1 MICQAE
7 RPVVSFYT
15 ARMTTTVIFQD
26 PGEKLGLTGL
36 LAIAAMFAAVLQ
48 TIAIALQ
55 PGVSGLTL
63 MDDAVVVLLVVSIL
77 FRLAHA
83 PGLTVYLVAVWVMF
97 MVFGSVRSLVEP
109 GITFILFRQ
118 VTVPALLVL
127 VGLTVTQYEW
137 HRVARIAIWIGIANA
152 LYMVV
157 ELLGVRL
164 LDPVT
169 LATYD
174 RSHLPIRDG
183 LPTYYFYYS
192 EFTGNQP
199 FFRAGGLVLNPP
211 IAGLV
216 TGGALALL
224 WWTKDFRHRRLFM
237 VLLTVATAFTFGRGG
252 ILVAVCAVA
261 LPVMIRRIGK
271 FWTVVIACPVAYEIG
286 TQLADDGN
294 SSIHA
299 KGLVDGLRFSIE
311 SYGFGMGFG
320 VTGNAL
326 KALRRTWSSES
337 LLGIAFAAGGIVAVT
352 LIGCLLV
359 KLFVA
364 IGQANN
370 WEAAVGIGMIVAA
383 LFSESAGAL
392 NGTIPMW
399 LAMGV
404 ALRKIYEHWV
414 ATHSETA
421 PVIRP

>member
-1 MICQAE
+1 
-7 RPVVSFYT
+7 
-15 ARMTTTVIFQD
+15 MTTTATRSEST
-26 PGEKLGLTGL
+26 EKLGLTGI
-36 LAIAAMFAAVLQ
+36 LALAAMFAAVLQ

-55 PGVSGLTL
+55 PGVPGLTL
-63 MDDAVVVLLVVSIL
+63 MDDAVVVLLVASIF
-77 FRLAHA
+77 FRLAKA
-83 PGLTVYLVAVWVMF
+83 PGWTVYLVAVWVMF
-97 MVFGSVRSLVEP
+97 MMFGVVRSLVEP

-118 VTVPALLVL
+118 VTIPVLLVL
-127 VGLTVTQYEW
+127 VGLTLTQFEW
-137 HRVARIAIWIGIANA
+137 QRVVRVAIWIGIVNA
-152 LYMVV
+152 VYMIV
-157 ELLGVRL
+157 ELLGVRI

-174 RSHLPIRDG
+174 RTHLPIRDG
-183 LPTYYFYYS
+183 VPTYYFYYS
-192 EFTGNQP
+192 EFTGNEP

-224 WWTKDFRHRRLFM
+224 WWTKDFRHRKLFM
-237 VLLTVATAFTFGRGG
+237 ILLAVSTAFTFGRGG
-252 ILVAVCAVA
+252 ILVALCAIA
-261 LPVMIRRIGK
+261 LPAMIRRLGK
-271 FWTVVIACPVAYEIG
+271 FWTVVIASPVAYLIG

-299 KGLVDGLRFSIE
+299 KGLIDGLRFSVE
-311 SYGFGMGFG
+311 SYGLGMGFG

-337 LLGIAFAAGGIVAVT
+337 LLGIAFAAGGIVTV
-352 LIGCLLV
+352 LIVGALLV
-359 KLFVA
+359 KLFVS
-364 IGQANN
+364 ITQANN

-404 ALRKIYEHWV
+404 ALRKMYDYRLSRADVPAHLTG
-414 ATHSETA
+414 A
-421 PVIRP
+421 

>member
-1 MICQAE
+1 MIISADSRE
-7 RPVVSFYT
+7 TS
-15 ARMTTTVIFQD
+15 
-26 PGEKLGLTGL
+26 EKLGLTGL
-36 LAIAAMFAAVLQ
+36 LAVAAMFAAVLQ

-55 PGVSGLTL
+55 PGVPGLTL
-63 MDDAVVVLLVVSIL
+63 MDDAVVVVLVVSIF

-83 PGLTVYLVAVWVMF
+83 PGWTAYVVAVWMMF
-97 MVFGSVRSLVEP
+97 MVFGAVRSLVEP

-118 VTVPALLVL
+118 VTIPALLVL
-127 VGLTVTQYEW
+127 VGLTLTQYEW
-137 HRVARIAIWIGIANA
+137 RRIVRIAIWIGIVNA
-152 LYMVV
+152 VYMIV
-157 ELLGVRL
+157 ELLGVRI

-183 LPTYYFYYS
+183 VPTYYFYYS
-192 EFTGNQP
+192 EFTGSEP
-199 FFRAGGLVLNPP
+199 FFRAGGMVLNPP

-224 WWTKDFRHRRLFM
+224 WWTKDFRNRKLFM
-237 VLLTVATAFTFGRGG
+237 LLLAVSTAFTFGRGG
-252 ILVAVCAVA
+252 ILVAACAIA
-261 LPVMIRRIGK
+261 LPAMIRGLGK
-271 FWTVVIACPVAYEIG
+271 FWTIVIASPVAYLIG

-299 KGLVDGLRFSIE
+299 KGLIDGLRFSVE

-337 LLGIAFAAGGIVAVT
+337 LLGIAFAAGGIVAV
-352 LIGCLLV
+352 LIVAALLA
-359 KLFVA
+359 KLFLT
-364 IGQANN
+364 ISQGGN

-392 NGTIPMW
+392 NGTIPLW

-404 ALRKIYEHWV
+404 ALRKAYDYRSSQ
-414 ATHSETA
+414 TGLLA
-421 PVIRP
+421 PGTRP